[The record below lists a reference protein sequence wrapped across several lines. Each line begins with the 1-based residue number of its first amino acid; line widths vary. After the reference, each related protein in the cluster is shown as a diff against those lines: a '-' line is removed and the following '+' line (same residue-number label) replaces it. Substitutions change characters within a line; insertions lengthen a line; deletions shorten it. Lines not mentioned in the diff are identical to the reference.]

1 MAQNEAGVSVGQQ
14 RVGISKV
21 WALEKTLP
29 KVYLFVTRVVTCLPV
44 NYKLDRA
51 VVFFFFPFLCLGSLL
66 FPQPYCMLCQIKL
79 SSRMVAVFV
88 CGKSDLRRGVFNAR
102 NNLQECTVPHQNRA
116 VLPGITGAH
125 PRNLFKVWKCGS
137 LVFLLR

>member
-51 VVFFFFPFLCLGSLL
+51 VVFFFFLSFVLG
-66 FPQPYCMLCQIKL
+66 
-79 SSRMVAVFV
+79 V
-88 CGKSDLRRGVFNAR
+88 CCFHSHIVCCVK
-102 NNLQECTVPHQNRA
+102 
-116 VLPGITGAH
+116 
-125 PRNLFKVWKCGS
+125 
-137 LVFLLR
+137 